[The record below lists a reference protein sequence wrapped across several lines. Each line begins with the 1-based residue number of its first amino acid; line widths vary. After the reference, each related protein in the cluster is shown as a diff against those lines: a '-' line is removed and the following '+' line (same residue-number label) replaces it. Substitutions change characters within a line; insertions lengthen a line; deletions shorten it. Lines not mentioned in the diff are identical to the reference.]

1 MNNNKTV
8 FFAIGVLLIILGVFM
23 FIPFFVQW
31 IFDEK
36 NSTFLSTSAITI
48 FIGILFVLTNIQENK
63 KLNLQQAFLLTTLS
77 WLSIAIFGCL
87 PFILS
92 DLNLSFVDSFFES
105 MSGITTTGSTIITD
119 LNNAPKDILIWRAI
133 LQWLGGIGV
142 IVMAITILP
151 LLNIGGMQ
159 LFRMESSDT
168 AEKILPRTR
177 EVTLIISSIYLV
189 LTLFC
194 GISYNLSGMN
204 IFDSTTHA
212 MTTIATGGFS
222 NYSNS
227 IGYFENPKIEIV
239 SIIFII
245 LGSIPFI
252 AYLKFIKGNK
262 KIFFQDVQIKGLIY
276 ILAISVLLMFLYLL
290 FQNKE
295 YSLIENLRISAFN
308 VVSILSGTG
317 YVPSDFSLWG
327 KFPLMFFLFLMF
339 IGGCAGSTTCGIKIF
354 RFQIL
359 GIFILNQ
366 IKKLVYPHGIFSVK
380 YNNEKI
386 SNTFIY
392 SVTTFIF
399 LYFFIFFILAA
410 LLSLNGL
417 DFVTALSGAASA
429 ISNVG
434 PGLGDVIG
442 PNGNYFELPNF
453 SKLSLSFG
461 MLLGRLELFAVLVL
475 FFPTFWKDKFKLG
488 YLWKYTKNNLCQKA
502 FQFILIDEWYG
513 FFC

>member
-8 FFAIGVLLIILGVFM
+8 FFAIGILLVILGVFM
-23 FIPFFVQW
+23 FMPFIVQL

-36 NSTFLSTSAITI
+36 NSTFISSASITI
-48 FIGILFVLTNIQENK
+48 FIGILLVLANSEEDR
-63 KLNLQQAFLLTTLS
+63 KLNLQQAFLLTVLS

-87 PFILS
+87 PFMFS
-92 DLNLSFVDSFFES
+92 DLSLSFIDSFFES
-105 MSGITTTGSTIITD
+105 MSGITTTGSTIITNLD
-119 LNNAPKDILIWRAI
+119 NAPKGILLWRAI
-133 LQWLGGIGV
+133 LQWLGGIGI

-168 AEKILPRTR
+168 TEKILPKTR
-177 EVTLIISSIYLV
+177 EVTLIISSIYLT
-189 LTLFC
+189 LTFVC
-194 GISYNLSGMN
+194 GIAYWFAGMN
-204 IFDSTTHA
+204 IFDSVAHS

-222 NYSNS
+222 TYSDS
-227 IGYFENPKIEIV
+227 IGYFKNPKIETV

-245 LGSIPFI
+245 LGSLPFI
-252 AYLKFIKGNK
+252 VYLKFVKGNK
-262 KIFFQDVQIKGLIY
+262 KIFFEDVQIKGLIY
-276 ILAISVLLMFLYLL
+276 ILAISALLMFLYLIL
-290 FQNKE
+290 KNNEF
-295 YSLIENLRISAFN
+295 SFLENLRISTFN

-317 YVPSDFSLWG
+317 YVTSDFSLWG
-327 KFPLMFFLFLMF
+327 KFPLIFFLFLMF

-354 RFQIL
+354 RLQIL
-359 GIFILNQ
+359 GYFILNQ
-366 IKKLVYPHGIFSVK
+366 IKKLAYPHGIFPIK

-392 SVTTFIF
+392 SIITFIF
-399 LYFFIFFILAA
+399 IYFFIFFILAT

-417 DFVTALSGAASA
+417 DFVTAVSGAATA

-434 PGLGDVIG
+434 PGLGDIIG
-442 PNGNYFELPNF
+442 PNGNFQTLPTF

-475 FFPTFWKDKFKLG
+475 FFPSFWK
-488 YLWKYTKNNLCQKA
+488 N
-502 FQFILIDEWYG
+502 
-513 FFC
+513 